1 MKDLEKIA
9 EQEKQKIGAIRERI
23 RKLTEEI
30 QQKKDGTSTQIL
42 NIKPQPELTS
52 GMVSPSMF
60 SEIQNM
66 LLDTITKGYETIIQ
80 EKEKIIQRLQKEID
94 EVMEKYQQLKY
105 IQEQQIARVAS
116 LSAQQDK
123 SLLDLVKKIAELEAE
138 NRELKNK
145 IQQMGTQA
153 EETTKFVQQD
163 KIQCVLSHLSLVS
176 EVMRECLR
184 YFRTPLGMIQEAFG
198 LVKEDINGHPANKK
212 LSVIQQEMLKIRN
225 IISSCV
231 ERLKLPSSVN
241 LQKVS
246 LKSVVSSAVSKFQSE
261 FVNKN
266 IELIQEFTP
275 EEIYVVADFQ
285 LLVDCVCEV
294 LENAIESFYLPCV
307 GSKIIVRVGKENDKV
322 VLVVEDNGCGIPEHL
337 LPKVFNL
344 FFTTKFEQGHYGIGL
359 FKVKWL
365 LTMFDAKISINSVV
379 HKGTI
384 VKIEFPLEGK

>member
-1 MKDLEKIA
+1 MKDLDKLA
-9 EQEKQKIGAIRERI
+9 EQEKQRIETIRERI

-42 NIKPQPELTS
+42 NMKPQPESTS

-80 EKEKIIQRLQKEID
+80 EKEKIIQKLQKEID
-94 EVMEKYQQLKY
+94 DVMEKYQQLKY
-105 IQEQQIARVAS
+105 VQEQQIARVTS
-116 LSAQQDK
+116 LSTQQDK
-123 SLLDLVKKIAELEAE
+123 SLLDLVKKIAEVESE

-145 IQQMGTQA
+145 VQQMITQA
-153 EETTKFVQQD
+153 EETAKVAQQD
-163 KIQCVLSHLSLVS
+163 KIQYVLSHLSLVS
-176 EVMRECLR
+176 DVMRECLR
-184 YFRTPLGMIQEAFG
+184 YFRTPLGMIQEAFE
-198 LVKEDINGHPANKK
+198 LVKEDIDGHPANKK

-225 IISSCV
+225 IISSAA
-231 ERLKLPSSVN
+231 ERLKLPPSVS

-266 IELIQEFTP
+266 IELVQEFTP

-285 LLVDCVCEV
+285 LLVDCISEII
-294 LENAIESFYLPCV
+294 ENAIESFYPPCS
-307 GSKIIVRVGKENDKV
+307 GSKIIVRIQKV
-322 VLVVEDNGCGIPEHL
+322 NNVPILIIEDNGCGVPEHL
-337 LPKVFNL
+337 QTKLFSL

-359 FKVKWL
+359 FKVKWI
-365 LTMFDAKISINSVV
+365 LTMFDAKISISSVV

-384 VKIEFPLEGK
+384 VKIEFLLEGK

>member
-1 MKDLEKIA
+1 
-9 EQEKQKIGAIRERI
+9 
-23 RKLTEEI
+23 
-30 QQKKDGTSTQIL
+30 
-42 NIKPQPELTS
+42 
-52 GMVSPSMF
+52 
-60 SEIQNM
+60 
-66 LLDTITKGYETIIQ
+66 
-80 EKEKIIQRLQKEID
+80 
-94 EVMEKYQQLKY
+94 
-105 IQEQQIARVAS
+105 
-116 LSAQQDK
+116 
-123 SLLDLVKKIAELEAE
+123 
-138 NRELKNK
+138 
-145 IQQMGTQA
+145 MGTKA

-184 YFRTPLGMIQEAFG
+184 YFRTPLGMIQEAFE
-198 LVKEDINGHPANKK
+198 LVKEDINGHPVNKK
-212 LSVIQQEMLKIRN
+212 LNVVQQEMLKIRN

-246 LKSVVSSAVSKFQSE
+246 LKSIVSSAVSKFQSE

-294 LENAIESFYLPCV
+294 LENAIESFYPPCV

-359 FKVKWL
+359 FKTKWL
-365 LTMFDAKISINSVV
+365 LTMFDAKIRIDSLV
-379 HKGTI
+379 HKGTT
-384 VKIEFPLEGK
+384 VTIEFSSEGK